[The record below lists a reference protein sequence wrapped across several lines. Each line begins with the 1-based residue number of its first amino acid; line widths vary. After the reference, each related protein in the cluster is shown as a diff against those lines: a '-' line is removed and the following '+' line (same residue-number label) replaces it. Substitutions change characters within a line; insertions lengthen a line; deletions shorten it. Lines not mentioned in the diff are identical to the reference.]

1 MHENVPTLQELFD
14 DDVVIEGDP
23 SLRLRG
29 VAEDSREVVPGG
41 LFVARSGTDLEGAGF
56 IEDALGRGAVAV
68 LVDSRVRLTLPEPS
82 PVVIRAK
89 DPRVAGALAAHRFH
103 GSPCENLAVIGIT
116 GTNGKTTVAWFVRAL
131 LAEAGRRCGLVGT
144 IEIDDGR
151 EKIVSSL
158 TTPSSCVLAESLGR
172 MVRNDCD
179 SVVLEASSHALDQ
192 GRLSEVSAR
201 IGIFTNLSGDHL
213 DYHGT
218 LETYAT
224 AKARLFQMVRG
235 DGLAIVNVDDPA
247 HERMIREANC
257 PVLRC
262 STRGNEADAHAQ
274 MIEISRHGSRF
285 RLEGPWGM
293 IESEAAI
300 VGRHNAENLLLAV
313 SAVHALGVETD
324 RIAAAISAVQAP
336 PGRLEPVPCHSADFS
351 VFVDYAHTDDA
362 LENVLQA
369 ARPLVTEGGRLSVLF
384 GCGGDRD
391 RSKRPRMAEVAN
403 ALADRI
409 IVTSDNPRTE
419 DPSAIVQDIMAG
431 VSESNRDSVLIEVD
445 RALAIE
451 AAIDGARSGD
461 VLVIAGKGHEDCQI
475 IGTERRDFDDRL
487 IASAAL
493 ARRESRS

>member
-1 MHENVPTLQELFD
+1 
-14 DDVVIEGDP
+14 
-23 SLRLRG
+23 
-29 VAEDSREVVPGG
+29 
-41 LFVARSGTDLEGAGF
+41 
-56 IEDALGRGAVAV
+56 
-68 LVDSRVRLTLPEPS
+68 
-82 PVVIRAK
+82 
-89 DPRVAGALAAHRFH
+89 
-103 GSPCENLAVIGIT
+103 
-116 GTNGKTTVAWFVRAL
+116 
-131 LAEAGRRCGLVGT
+131 
-144 IEIDDGR
+144 
-151 EKIVSSL
+151 
-158 TTPSSCVLAESLGR
+158 
-172 MVRNDCD
+172 
-179 SVVLEASSHALDQ
+179 
-192 GRLSEVSAR
+192 
-201 IGIFTNLSGDHL
+201 
-213 DYHGT
+213 
-218 LETYAT
+218 
-224 AKARLFQMVRG
+224 
-235 DGLAIVNVDDPA
+235 
-247 HERMIREANC
+247 
-257 PVLRC
+257 
-262 STRGNEADAHAQ
+262 
-274 MIEISRHGSRF
+274 
-285 RLEGPWGM
+285 M

>member
-1 MHENVPTLQELFD
+1 MHENRPTLQELFD
-14 DDVVIEGDP
+14 DDVLIEGDP
-23 SLRLRG
+23 SLRLHG
-29 VAEDSREVVPGG
+29 VAEDSRDVVPGG
-41 LFVARSGTDLEGAGF
+41 LFVARSGSECEGIGF
-56 IEDALGRGAVAV
+56 IEDALARGAAAL
-68 LVDSRVRLTLPEPS
+68 LVESQARLDLPEPS
-82 PVVIRAK
+82 PVVIRAD
-89 DPRVAGALAAHRFH
+89 DPRGAGARAAHRFH
-103 GSPCENLAVIGIT
+103 GTPCDHLSVVAIT

-131 LAEAGRRCGLVGT
+131 LAEVGRRCGLVGT

-151 EKIVSSL
+151 EKLVSAL
-158 TTPSSCVLAESLGR
+158 TTPSACVLAEALGR
-172 MVRNDCD
+172 MVGHGCD

-192 GRLSEVSAR
+192 GRLAEVAAR

-218 LETYAT
+218 LETYAA
-224 AKARLFQMVRG
+224 AKARLFRMVSK

-247 HERMIREANC
+247 HARMIRDAKC

-262 STRGNEADAHAQ
+262 STRGADADARAQ
-274 MIEISRHGSRF
+274 MVEMSRHGSRF
-285 RLEGPWGM
+285 RLEGPWGV

-313 SAVHALGVETD
+313 ATVHALGVETE
-324 RIAAAISAVQAP
+324 RLAAAVGAVEAP
-336 PGRLEPVPCHSADFS
+336 PGRLEPVPCQRADFS

-362 LENVLQA
+362 LENVLHA
-369 ARPLVTEGGRLSVLF
+369 ARPLVTEGGRLAVLF

-391 RSKRPRMAEVAN
+391 RTKRPRMAQVAN

-419 DPSAIVQDIMAG
+419 DPTSIVEDILEG
-431 VSESNRDSVLIEVD
+431 VSGSNRDAVLIEVD
-445 RALAIE
+445 RARAIE

-461 VLVIAGKGHEDCQI
+461 VLVIAGKGHEDYQI

-487 IASAAL
+487 VASAAL
-493 ARRESRS
+493 ARRGARS

>member
-1 MHENVPTLQELFD
+1 MHENVPTLEELFD
-14 DDVVIEGDP
+14 HDVVIEGDP

-29 VAEDSREVVPGG
+29 VAEDSRDVVEGG
-41 LFVARSGTDLEGAGF
+41 LFVARSGTTSEGSEF
-56 IEDALGRGAVAV
+56 IEDALRRGATAV
-68 LVDSRVRLTLPEPS
+68 LLDAKAHPVLPTPG
-82 PVVIRAK
+82 PVVVRAG
-89 DPRVAGALAAHRFH
+89 DARIAGAHAAHRFH
-103 GSPCENLAVIGIT
+103 GTPCDALSVVGVT

-131 LAEAGRRCGLVGT
+131 LAEVGRRCGLVGT

-151 EKIVSSL
+151 DKRVSAL
-158 TTPSSCVLAESLGR
+158 TTPSATVLADSLGR
-172 MVRNDCD
+172 MVVHGCD

-192 GRLSEVSAR
+192 GRLLGVSAQ

-218 LETYAT
+218 LATYAE
-224 AKARLFQMVRG
+224 AKARLFQLVRA

-247 HERMIREANC
+247 HERMIRDAVC

-262 STRGNEADAHAQ
+262 STRGNKADAQAR
-274 MIEISRHGSRF
+274 MIEMSRHGSRF
-285 RLEGPWGM
+285 RLEGPWGV
-293 IESEAAI
+293 IESEAGI

-313 SAVHALGVETD
+313 AAVHALGVEND
-324 RIAAAISAVQAP
+324 QLGPAISAVHAP
-336 PGRLEPVPCHSADFS
+336 PGRLEPVPDQRAEFS

-362 LENVLQA
+362 LGNVLEA

-419 DPSAIVQDIMAG
+419 DPVAIVEDIMAG
-431 VSESNRDSVLIEVD
+431 VSEARRDSVLIEVD
-445 RALAIE
+445 RARAIE
-451 AAIDGARSGD
+451 AAIDGARPGD
-461 VLVIAGKGHEDCQI
+461 VLVIAGKGHEDYQI
-475 IGTERRDFDDRL
+475 IGTERREFDDRL
-487 IASAAL
+487 VASAAL
-493 ARRESRS
+493 ARRGGA